1 MVAVSGNRDLANLAG
16 VRVRLHDPFSH
27 PRFNDGSAKRTRER
41 VRTYGFTGVLVRIH
55 AVHEERFGL
64 IALFLYPV
72 APANGNTLLPFPID
86 VGVQIRNE
94 VVRYIDVALYQP
106 LRLRYVHGRES
117 LRVAADREIENL
129 KDGELGDLVNAEPG
143 RY

>member
-1 MVAVSGNRDLANLAG
+1 MTHSVTPALMTALRNALESVSALTGLPAFWCAST
-16 VRVRLHDPFSH
+16 PFTK
-27 PRFNDGSAKRTRER
+27 SA
-41 VRTYGFTGVLVRIH
+41 
-55 AVHEERFGL
+55 GL

-117 LRVAADREIENL
+117 LRVAADREI
-129 KDGELGDLVNAEPG
+129 
-143 RY
+143 